1 LALMAL
7 YLLGI
12 VVFVM
17 GTMVVMTANIPS
29 VQ

>member
-1 LALMAL
+1 LALTAL

-17 GTMVVMTANIPS
+17 GTMVVMTANIPA